1 MKTVKT
7 TVGCIIEKDG
17 KILLVLRNHEPF
29 KDYWC
34 LPGGHI
40 DFGEPPEDAI
50 KREIKEET
58 GLDIEPKFFGYY
70 NEFYEE
76 IGWHAIVLMFRAKAE
91 GEIKKEDKEV
101 KEIGWFDEEQI
112 FNLKLAFKHK
122 KVLEDYFKSKS
133 YFLGE

>member
-17 KILLVLRNHEPF
+17 KILLALRNHEPF

-70 NEFYEE
+70 NEFYEDFK
-76 IGWHAIVLMFRAKAE
+76 WHAVVLMFHTKAE
-91 GEIKKEDKEV
+91 GEIRGNKKEV
-101 KEIGWFDEEQI
+101 KEIGLFDEEQI
-112 FNLKLAFKHK
+112 FNLKLAFEHK
-122 KVLEDYFKSKS
+122 KVLEDYFKSKA
-133 YFLGE
+133 YLL